1 MVQTVLD
8 RFFCFLSRRNFQMR
22 PKVVIAIVFIGL
34 AGIFAMLFLRRPA
47 ANPPPVVATPPAV
60 QPDVPK
66 MAAVSNTEPVV
77 TNPVV
82 AIAVTNDDAAARNAY
97 LHEHIDRLARLQA
110 NNDPDSLHEILG
122 ELTNSEKVIRMAAI
136 QSAIQFDS
144 RDAIPTLTNLAAQ
157 TSDPREQKALQDA
170 ADFLALPTWTEI
182 HKQDPNAKII
192 GVTH

>member
-1 MVQTVLD
+1 
-8 RFFCFLSRRNFQMR
+8 MR
-22 PKVVIAIVFIGL
+22 LKVVIAIVFIGL
-34 AGIFAMLFLRRPA
+34 AGIFTVLFLKRPA
-47 ANPPPVVATPPAV
+47 ANPPPAPAS

-66 MAAVSNTEPVV
+66 MAAASNTEPVV
-77 TNPVV
+77 TNPAVAV
-82 AIAVTNDDAAARNAY
+82 APAIAGTNEDTSAHDAY
-97 LHEHIDRLARLQA
+97 LQGRLDRLARLQA
-110 NNDPDSLHEILG
+110 NDDPASLHEILG

-136 QSAIQFDS
+136 QSAIQFGG

-192 GVTH
+192 GIVH